1 MADTCSNKSMTYL
14 IRSSFKFG
22 VGRPTSVIDQG
33 HLVRK
38 AFGVMGDMTTQQHS
52 ARHENS
58 SCNYFE
64 APGTQVS
71 TNHPG
76 SLDDQNN

>member
-1 MADTCSNKSMTYL
+1 
-14 IRSSFKFG
+14 
-22 VGRPTSVIDQG
+22 
-33 HLVRK
+33 
-38 AFGVMGDMTTQQHS
+38 MGDMTTQQHS

-64 APGTQVS
+64 ALGTQVS

-76 SLDDQNN
+76 YLDDQNN